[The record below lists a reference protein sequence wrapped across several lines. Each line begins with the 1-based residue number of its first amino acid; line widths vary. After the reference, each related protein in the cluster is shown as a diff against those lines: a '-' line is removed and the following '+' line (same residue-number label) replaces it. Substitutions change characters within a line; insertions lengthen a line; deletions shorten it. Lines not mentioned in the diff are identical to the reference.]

1 MYCVDLGESFQMSI
15 YLQNVACVH
24 PRTIPVKFA
33 RSQCT
38 DPGLSSL
45 LSLEGGWL
53 LGTIFGHFF
62 MIFKYFMIFFLVSF
76 KENEII
82 TGLSVFLSVKRR
94 RLPCVV
100 ADDDDV

>member
-1 MYCVDLGESFQMSI
+1 
-15 YLQNVACVH
+15 
-24 PRTIPVKFA
+24 
-33 RSQCT
+33 
-38 DPGLSSL
+38 
-45 LSLEGGWL
+45 
-53 LGTIFGHFF
+53 

-82 TGLSVFLSVKRR
+82 TGLSVFLSVNRR

>member
-1 MYCVDLGESFQMSI
+1 M
-15 YLQNVACVH
+15 A
-24 PRTIPVKFA
+24 
-33 RSQCT
+33 
-38 DPGLSSL
+38 PGTQFWPLFHDFL
-45 LSLEGGWL
+45 
-53 LGTIFGHFF
+53 IFFN
-62 MIFKYFMIFFLVSF
+62 IFLVSF

>member
-1 MYCVDLGESFQMSI
+1 
-15 YLQNVACVH
+15 
-24 PRTIPVKFA
+24 
-33 RSQCT
+33 
-38 DPGLSSL
+38 
-45 LSLEGGWL
+45 
-53 LGTIFGHFF
+53 

-94 RLPCVV
+94 GLPCVV